1 LLRSSLPPAP
11 EGDATA
17 IVRAPHSDDHL
28 SEETIIEP
36 RTGDAVPAKGIS
48 SRALVMGMLGAA
60 VLAAGVAVGAVMLT
74 NQPKDTPKEPR
85 FLLVERPGAN
95 PNPATTTEPSPSPQT
110 GPKSNP
116 DPSPSKDTEPQSPSP
131 SSAGTTV
138 KTAPTSG
145 GVGALTAAFAK
156 RQGAIQRCFTKNA
169 DALQGSPRVS
179 IRFQIAPSGR
189 VTSASVQPSAIA
201 GTALGGCLTSVA
213 KGTAF
218 PPQDKAVAFSIPI
231 TAQTVSN

>member
-1 LLRSSLPPAP
+1 
-11 EGDATA
+11 
-17 IVRAPHSDDHL
+17 
-28 SEETIIEP
+28 
-36 RTGDAVPAKGIS
+36 
-48 SRALVMGMLGAA
+48 MLGAA

-95 PNPATTTEPSPSPQT
+95 PNPATTTDPSPSPQT
-110 GPKSNP
+110 GPKPSP
-116 DPSPSKDTEPQSPSP
+116 DPSRSKDTEPQSPSP
-131 SSAGTTV
+131 SPAGTTV
-138 KTAPTSG
+138 KTAPSSG

-156 RQGAIQRCFTKNA
+156 RQGAIQSCFTKNA

-179 IRFQIAPSGR
+179 IRFQIAPSGQ

-213 KGTAF
+213 KGTSF
-218 PPQDKAVAFSIPI
+218 PPQDKAVAISIPI